1 MRDRAGRPHLA
12 AAGCARYHTHMN
24 PITSNDLLT
33 RDEAAEVLRVSLTTM
48 SRIIGSG
55 RLPHLRIGR
64 AVRIPREALDAYVR
78 GEYDNTM
85 GDPMAQPEVGTWP
98 PTPSLLDGDAK

>member
-1 MRDRAGRPHLA
+1 MRYYAGMDA
-12 AAGCARYHTHMN
+12 
-24 PITSNDLLT
+24 ITSNDLLT
-33 RDEAAEVLRVSLTTM
+33 RSEAADVLRVSLTTM

-78 GEYDNTM
+78 GEYDDTL
-85 GDPMAQPEVGTWP
+85 GDPLNRPEVGTWP
-98 PTPSLLDGDAK
+98 PTPSLLGEGNQ